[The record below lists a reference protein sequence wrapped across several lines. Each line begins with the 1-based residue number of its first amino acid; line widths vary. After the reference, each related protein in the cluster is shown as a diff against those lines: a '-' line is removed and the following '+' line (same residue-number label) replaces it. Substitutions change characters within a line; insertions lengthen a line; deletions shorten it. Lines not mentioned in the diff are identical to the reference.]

1 MQTRFYG
8 MNGAANPAQG
18 VLAAISYTLYRA
30 RDWEKSQVSGE
41 KTWERMTNCIKTAA
55 LRAETVSDYVGKLGQ
70 LIHAATLPPSL
81 LSWVVQP
88 KPDELVMLQYIP
100 AAGENQATATKPDA
114 ALPVTIRASA
124 DGSTIQELYDDAK
137 IGLGIYMVLVKDAC
151 SRMNIDEYALLD
163 HARGDG
169 AIVIGTLVQIKAWE
183 LKQAKIEPA
192 IDFIEVSANA

>member
-1 MQTRFYG
+1 MQTRYYG

-41 KTWERMTNCIKTAA
+41 KTWERMTGCIRTAA
-55 LRAETVSDYVGKLGQ
+55 SRAETVSDYIGKLGQ
-70 LIHAATLPPSL
+70 LIHAATLPPGL

-88 KPDELVMLQYIP
+88 KPDELVMLQYVP
-100 AAGENQATATKPDA
+100 AAGENQITATKPDA
-114 ALPVTIRASA
+114 ALPVTIRASV
-124 DGSTIQELYDDAK
+124 DGSTVQELYDDAK

-151 SRMNIDEYALLD
+151 ARMNIDEYALLD

-183 LKQAKIEPA
+183 LRQAKIEPA
-192 IDFIEVSANA
+192 NDFIEVSASA